1 MQVEVCFL
9 VLCDLPLGNIA
20 FLTAL
25 EVPFVPQPA
34 GGAASFGMPNHKCLV
49 AVSGDLSKRSLLCK
63 GFYPVQQTASGGPQ
77 FDLFNQDKKV
87 DLFTDVF
94 VFNLLGNHSVF
105 LSIDLHSLNT
115 KISYWRGA
123 RELHPAS

>member
-1 MQVEVCFL
+1 MLVEVCFL
-9 VLCDLPLGNIA
+9 VLFDLPLGNIA

-49 AVSGDLSKRSLLCK
+49 AVSGDLSNRSLHSKC
-63 GFYPVQQTASGGPQ
+63 FYSVKQTAPGGPQ
-77 FDLFNQDKKV
+77 FDLFNQGKKI
-87 DLFTDVF
+87 DLFADVF
-94 VFNLLGNHSVF
+94 VFNLLGNHPAF
-105 LSIDLHSLNT
+105 LSTDFHSLNT
-115 KISYWRGA
+115 KISFWRGA